1 MNAILWAWFV
11 ITAAAVLVWTSR
23 HFQLSKASRAMP
35 PLDSSMYSNTNGT
48 LPTISMLV
56 AAKDE
61 EANIGTCLQSLL
73 QQDYPHLELIA
84 IDDRSGDRTP
94 DIIDRLAA
102 GDKRLSAIHVKQLR
116 EGWFGKNN
124 AMREG
129 VELAEG
135 EWLCFTDADCEF
147 TSPRAL
153 TVAMRYAQEKRA
165 DFLSVLPTH
174 QANSFWERLIQP
186 ACSGILMIWFNPLRV
201 NNPRSAAAYA
211 NGAFMLMR
219 RSCYERIGG
228 HEPVKTELNEDIH
241 MARYAKA
248 AGQRLVVVS
257 NQDLYT
263 VRMYASLKQ
272 IWAGWS
278 RIFFGCFGTLQRLL
292 LSVLVIT
299 MFSMLPWI
307 GLVSGLVAILTGS
320 AAWPGWHYFTWL
332 AGAACLAQI
341 SVMLRF
347 YALNHSGPLYGL
359 LYPVGA
365 VFGLGALLNAI
376 RRVGGRKTTTW
387 RGTTYRG
394 SRVATAAETQA

>member
-1 MNAILWAWFV
+1 MNAILWAWFA
-11 ITAAAVLVWTSR
+11 ITALAILVWTSR
-23 HFQLSKASRAMP
+23 HLQLSRASRTMR
-35 PLDSSMYSNTNGT
+35 PLDGGMYAAADGP

-56 AAKDE
+56 AGKDE

-73 QQDYPHLELIA
+73 DQDYPNLQIIC
-84 IDDRSGDRTP
+84 IDDRSTDRTP
-94 DIIDRLAA
+94 EIIDRLA
-102 GDKRLSAIHVKQLR
+102 GGNKRLSAIHVRELR

-129 VELAEG
+129 VERTQG

-153 TVAMRYAQEKRA
+153 TVSMRYAQEKKA

-174 QANSFWERLIQP
+174 QANSLWERVIQP
-186 ACSGILMIWFNPLRV
+186 ACSGILMIWFNPMKV
-201 NNPRSAAAYA
+201 NDPRCSTAYA

-219 RSCYERIGG
+219 RSCYEAIGG

-278 RIFFGCFGTLQRLL
+278 RIFFGCFGTLRKLL

-299 MFSMLPWI
+299 VFSLLPWI
-307 GLVSGLVAILTGS
+307 ALLSSLAVSLTGS
-320 AAWPGWHYFTWL
+320 GEWAGWRYFPWL
-332 AGAACLAQI
+332 AGVACAAQVT
-341 SVMLRF
+341 VMLRF

-376 RRVGGRKTTTW
+376 RRVGGRKTVTW

-394 SRVATAAETQA
+394 SRVASAVKTQG